1 MRKIFRRSR
10 DGAEAIISTLVDAV
24 VARPTDHDTIAELV
38 GTAELYVFDVM
49 GLSAFPKLMF
59 GTAGFTNGRN
69 RRSA

>member
-1 MRKIFRRSR
+1 MRKIFRRPS
-10 DGAEAIISTLVDAV
+10 DCAEAVVATLVDAV
-24 VARPTDHDTIAELV
+24 VAGPANHDAIIEMI
-38 GTAELYVFDVM
+38 GTTKFYVFDVM